1 MTSAL
6 GASLSRS
13 LVVSLRSD
21 CAVAA
26 DFARLIVD
34 RPGGTIDA
42 DSVTFA
48 SRPALVRVA
57 SDFVRRQWLTD
68 VTDGWRVGPLPIPG
82 GVVPFL
88 EGAAAMRANNP
99 DEETSVAVVTM
110 PPAPSAIAAA
120 LPTSGLAY
128 ASLLSTRDAL
138 QTVAEKAV
146 DSLTVMTP
154 FLNTDGLSFVLSLF
168 ELTRAKTRN
177 LIVRQMGEAKRTV
190 IDNAAEVAA
199 SGISCFDY
207 TVNSPDGFETFH
219 AKVALAD
226 SALAYVGSANM
237 TMFSR
242 HSMELGILVE
252 GRGARV
258 IANVVR
264 AVTKIAHPIP
274 LK

>member
-26 DFARLIVD
+26 DLARLVGA
-34 RPGGTIDA
+34 RAGGTIDA

-57 SDFVRRQWLTD
+57 ADFVERRWLTAAPN
-68 VTDGWRVGPLPIPG
+68 GWRIGPLGIPD

-88 EGAAAMRANNP
+88 EGAASMRANNP
-99 DEETSVAVVTM
+99 DGETSIAVVTM

-168 ELTRAKTRN
+168 ELTRAKTRS
-177 LIVRQMGEAKRTV
+177 LIVRQMGEARRTV
-190 IDNAAEVAA
+190 IDNAAGVSAA
-199 SGISCFDY
+199 GISCFDY
-207 TVNSPDGFETFH
+207 TVASLDGF
-219 AKVALAD
+219 
-226 SALAYVGSANM
+226 
-237 TMFSR
+237 
-242 HSMELGILVE
+242 
-252 GRGARV
+252 
-258 IANVVR
+258 
-264 AVTKIAHPIP
+264 PIRKTP
-274 LK
+274 LKYLENFAQFPEFQSRRLSELYFLCSEAQES

>member
-1 MTSAL
+1 MNSVL

-21 CAVAA
+21 CTVAA
-26 DFARLIVD
+26 DLARLVAD
-34 RPGGTIDA
+34 RPGGTIDS

-48 SRPALVRVA
+48 SRAALVRVTA
-57 SDFVRRQWLTD
+57 DFVGRRWLTAAPN
-68 VTDGWRVGPLPIPG
+68 GWRVGPLPVPN

-88 EGAAAMRANNP
+88 QGAAAMRANNP
-99 DEETSVAVVTM
+99 DEETSTAVVTM

-128 ASLLSTRDAL
+128 ASLLSTRDAW
-138 QTVAEKAV
+138 QTVAEKAA
-146 DSLTVMTP
+146 DSLTFMTP

-190 IDNAAEVAA
+190 IDNAADVAA
-199 SGISCFDY
+199 AGISCFDY
-207 TVNSPDGFETFH
+207 TVDSLDGFETFH

-226 SALAYVGSANM
+226 NGLAYVGSANM

-252 GRGARV
+252 GRAARV
-258 IANVVR
+258 VANVVR
-264 AVTKIAHPIP
+264 AVTKVARPIP
-274 LK
+274 LR

>member
-1 MTSAL
+1 
-6 GASLSRS
+6 
-13 LVVSLRSD
+13 V
-21 CAVAA
+21 
-26 DFARLIVD
+26 
-34 RPGGTIDA
+34 PN
-42 DSVTFA
+42 
-48 SRPALVRVA
+48 
-57 SDFVRRQWLTD
+57 
-68 VTDGWRVGPLPIPG
+68 GWRVGPLWVPD

-99 DEETSVAVVTM
+99 DEETSTAVVTM

-120 LPTSGLAY
+120 LPTSGMAY

-154 FLNTDGLSFVLSLF
+154 FLNRDGLSFVLSLF
-168 ELTRAKTRN
+168 ELTRARTRN
-177 LIVRQMGEAKRTV
+177 LIVRQMGEARRTV
-190 IDNAAEVAA
+190 VDHAAEVAA

-207 TVNSPDGFETFH
+207 TIDAPGGFETFH

-226 SALAYVGSANM
+226 SGLAYVGSANM

-252 GRGARV
+252 GRAARV
-258 IANVVR
+258 VANVVR
-264 AVTKIAHPIP
+264 AVTKVAHPIP
-274 LK
+274 LR